1 MENFHG
7 FFASSDSKG
16 SACNAGDPDLIPKL
30 GRTPWR
36 REWLPTPA
44 FLTGEIHRQRSL
56 AGYSPWVRTESNTTE
71 QLSLH
76 FTMEN
81 FVVIKPQLTYLSICE
96 PKAHSTHRNP

>member
-7 FFASSDSKG
+7 FFASTDSKE
-16 SACNAGDPDLIPKL
+16 SACNAGDPDLIPGS
-30 GRTPWR
+30 GRPPWR

-44 FLTGEIHRQRSL
+44 FLPGKFRQRSL
-56 AGYSPWVRTESNTTE
+56 VGYSLWGRTESDTTE

-81 FVVIKPQLTYLSICE
+81 FAVIKPALTYLSICE
-96 PKAHSTHRNP
+96 PRAHSTLRNP